1 MQRQVDL
8 AVGGQVAQGGG
19 VEAGVVGVEDTFGAA
34 GQAFVDPAVAGLL
47 VLQVGQ
53 RAAEVPFAAM
63 GDRVGLA
70 VHAVGL
76 VAEHLLHVVVAVG
89 VLRVAGVDVALAA
102 EAGLELEGLLG
113 RQAPAEQPV
122 DVLVAHAFATGGEG
136 AGLLAGAVGFVAG
149 VDVPVVRVGLGDVA
163 VDAVAEVFRERPV
176 ETEAH
181 PFAGAFG
188 LVLRE
193 IAVDAEITVGFR
205 AGLLGDD
212 VHHAARRAV
221 AVARRRRA
229 ADHFDA
235 LDLVGRH
242 PVGVAAAVALAA
254 PAVAHRVARADRL
267 AVDQDQGVL
276 RAHAADVDL
285 PVVATLAAGA
295 VAGQVDPRHGP
306 DDLRQVVARRSLGD
320 VLGGDDGNPRRL
332 LGFLLGGGDH
342 GLLAQLD
349 DGAVALAGG
358 VYGVGEQAT
367 GQQQEGNGGKGA

>member
-1 MQRQVDL
+1 MLSSANSEKIRAEELLLRFFPARPGIGAAFLGVLGVGAGVVELLLGPLAAEGQGLLVAQVQRQVDL

-267 AVDQDQGVL
+267 CRRPGSGCSPGPCRGCRSAGCF
-276 RAHAADVDL
+276 HA
-285 PVVATLAAGA
+285 G
-295 VAGQVDPRHGP
+295 RWSCC
-306 DDLRQVVARRSLGD
+306 RSG
-320 VLGGDDGNPRRL
+320 
-332 LGFLLGGGDH
+332 
-342 GLLAQLD
+342 
-349 DGAVALAGG
+349 
-358 VYGVGEQAT
+358 
-367 GQQQEGNGGKGA
+367 

>member
-1 MQRQVDL
+1 MLPWRL
-8 AVGGQVAQGGG
+8 K
-19 VEAGVVGVEDTFGAA
+19 
-34 GQAFVDPAVAGLL
+34 PASNS
-47 VLQVGQ
+47 
-53 RAAEVPFAAM
+53 
-63 GDRVGLA
+63 
-70 VHAVGL
+70 
-76 VAEHLLHVVVAVG
+76 
-89 VLRVAGVDVALAA
+89 
-102 EAGLELEGLLG
+102 GLLG

-163 VDAVAEVFRERPV
+163 ADAVAEVFRERPV

-295 VAGQVDPRHGP
+295 VAGQVDPGMVRMIC
-306 DDLRQVVARRSLGD
+306 DRS
-320 VLGGDDGNPRRL
+320 
-332 LGFLLGGGDH
+332 LLGGR
-342 GLLAQLD
+342 LAMSS
-349 DGAVALAGG
+349 AVMMETPAPAWFPPGRWRPRSARPA
-358 VYGVGEQAT
+358 Q
-367 GQQQEGNGGKGA
+367 